1 MFLKSNIPNSI
12 HTHFLKMYVEFKR
25 YSKDLYKLCIF
36 QVIISG
42 NFLFPVSN
50 NKLISSKCNLH
61 ITMYCNLHCEPS
73 LHSTHD
79 AMWAH
84 HNNVGG
90 SMGRVLVQV
99 LELLILTEARLA

>member
-1 MFLKSNIPNSI
+1 MQNSRGILKIYINYA
-12 HTHFLKMYVEFKR
+12 F
-25 YSKDLYKLCIF
+25 SKSLL
-36 QVIISG
+36 ISG

-61 ITMYCNLHCEPS
+61 ITMYCNLHCEPT